1 MSVSIK
7 TVLFV
12 SLFIVLSVNSSAIAQ
27 TDTSATI
34 ELNIFPNP
42 NRGTF
47 YITLVKGEPQHSQLI
62 GMDGR
67 IVKTIYLQTGL
78 NYVTIDAPAGIYI
91 LQLGDGEQLQQF
103 KIIKK

>member
-1 MSVSIK
+1 MSLSIR
-7 TVLFV
+7 VLLFI
-12 SLFIVLSVNSSAIAQ
+12 SLFIGLSVNSAAIAQ
-27 TDTSATI
+27 TDSSATV

-47 YITLVKGEPQHSQLI
+47 YITLVNGDSQHAQLM
-62 GMDGR
+62 GMEGR
-67 IVKTIYLQTGL
+67 IVKTIYLQSGL

-91 LQLGDGEQLQQF
+91 LQLGEGEQLQQF